1 MSFGIFLIII
11 GVIFLLKNLGFITG
25 GLWDIFWPIVLIVW
39 GLSLITKKSG
49 RFWNKTN
56 NSSSL

>member
-39 GLSLITKKSG
+39 GLSLITKKSS
-49 RFWNKTN
+49 RLWNKNN
-56 NSSSL
+56 NSSL